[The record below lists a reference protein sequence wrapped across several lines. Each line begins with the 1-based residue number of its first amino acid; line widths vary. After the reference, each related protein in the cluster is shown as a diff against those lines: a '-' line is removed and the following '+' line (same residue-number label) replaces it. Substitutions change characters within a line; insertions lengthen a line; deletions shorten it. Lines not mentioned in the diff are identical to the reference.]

1 MVKIASRTGLR
12 IELRILRVRDYG
24 RIGWDGMEKS
34 SEKLRWKVGGDAEL
48 DNNKVG
54 SRSGYNAET
63 RYKFF
68 FLSFFPPFFETI
80 DNFSIDSIRLDGRG
94 EGGEGEENWR
104 ESILEL
110 VGVRSS
116 KRFTSIRFV
125 RLRKLPKGG
134 FLSRFYGWQSL
145 NKERCLLVD
154 CFRDSTA
161 CSKHGRWMALFR
173 FEEACFCISLSSEKF
188 FSNFIV
194 ASE

>member
-24 RIGWDGMEKS
+24 RIEWDGMEKS

-116 KRFTSIRFV
+116 KREIYEHSIRSV
-125 RLRKLPKGG
+125 AKVAQRRLPFP
-134 FLSRFYGWQSL
+134 FLWLAEPEQGAMFIGRLFSR
-145 NKERCLLVD
+145 
-154 CFRDSTA
+154 
-161 CSKHGRWMALFR
+161 
-173 FEEACFCISLSSEKF
+173 
-188 FSNFIV
+188 
-194 ASE
+194 

>member
-1 MVKIASRTGLR
+1 
-12 IELRILRVRDYG
+12 
-24 RIGWDGMEKS
+24 MEKS

-94 EGGEGEENWR
+94 EGGEDEENWR

-116 KRFTSIRFV
+116 KREIYEHSIRSV
-125 RLRKLPKGG
+125 AKVAQRRLPFP
-134 FLSRFYGWQSL
+134 FLWLAEPEQGAMFIGRLFSR
-145 NKERCLLVD
+145 
-154 CFRDSTA
+154 
-161 CSKHGRWMALFR
+161 
-173 FEEACFCISLSSEKF
+173 
-188 FSNFIV
+188 
-194 ASE
+194 

>member
-24 RIGWDGMEKS
+24 RIEWDGMEKS
-34 SEKLRWKVGGDAEL
+34 SEKLRWKVEGDAEL

-116 KRFTSIRFV
+116 KREIYEHSIRSV
-125 RLRKLPKGG
+125 AKVAQRRLPFP
-134 FLSRFYGWQSL
+134 FLWLAEPEQGAMFIGRLFSR
-145 NKERCLLVD
+145 
-154 CFRDSTA
+154 
-161 CSKHGRWMALFR
+161 
-173 FEEACFCISLSSEKF
+173 
-188 FSNFIV
+188 
-194 ASE
+194 

>member
-1 MVKIASRTGLR
+1 M
-12 IELRILRVRDYG
+12 
-24 RIGWDGMEKS
+24 GWDGKVERKVEMES
-34 SEKLRWKVGGDAEL
+34 WRRRGVGQQQS
-48 DNNKVG
+48 G

-116 KRFTSIRFV
+116 KREIYEHSIRSV
-125 RLRKLPKGG
+125 AKVAQRRLPFP
-134 FLSRFYGWQSL
+134 FLWLAEPEQGAMFIGRLFSR
-145 NKERCLLVD
+145 
-154 CFRDSTA
+154 
-161 CSKHGRWMALFR
+161 
-173 FEEACFCISLSSEKF
+173 
-188 FSNFIV
+188 
-194 ASE
+194 

>member
-1 MVKIASRTGLR
+1 
-12 IELRILRVRDYG
+12 
-24 RIGWDGMEKS
+24 MEKS

-80 DNFSIDSIRLDGRG
+80 DNFSIDSIRLDERG

-110 VGVRSS
+110 VGARFSAHRRE
-116 KRFTSIRFV
+116 RFTSIRFV
-125 RLRKLPKGG
+125 RLRVAQRRLPFP
-134 FLSRFYGWQSL
+134 FLWLAEPEQGAMFIGRLFSR
-145 NKERCLLVD
+145 
-154 CFRDSTA
+154 
-161 CSKHGRWMALFR
+161 
-173 FEEACFCISLSSEKF
+173 
-188 FSNFIV
+188 
-194 ASE
+194 

>member
-94 EGGEGEENWR
+94 EGREGEENWR

-116 KRFTSIRFV
+116 KREIYEHSIRSV
-125 RLRKLPKGG
+125 AKVAQRRLPFP
-134 FLSRFYGWQSL
+134 FLWLAEPEQGAMFIGRLFSR
-145 NKERCLLVD
+145 
-154 CFRDSTA
+154 
-161 CSKHGRWMALFR
+161 
-173 FEEACFCISLSSEKF
+173 
-188 FSNFIV
+188 
-194 ASE
+194 